1 MSNFLV
7 GTNLADIQLDKFN
20 GDASTLAFTLSVSSS
35 TFSALVRISGVVQ
48 TPTIDFNISGTTL
61 TFTSA
66 PPTGTDNIV
75 VTYTKATQIGV
86 PNDASVS
93 ASKLAS
99 NAVTTDKILDAN
111 ITTDKIADNAI
122 SLSKMASGTDGNI
135 ISYDVSG
142 NPVAVATGTNGQVLT
157 SAGAGAQ
164 PAFATLPTSGAWEF
178 ISSVTASSSAT
189 VSFTNMASGYDYNYT
204 FFNVVPATNTQN
216 YSARLGVA
224 GPTYRTE
231 NYVSLHNRLPNSGGY
246 PADAAITGSI
256 RMGRNVHGGT
266 AGNQGVFS
274 GYLEF
279 RDPAAAGTTTSYD
292 GQNASTSA
300 TSSGNQNMYVYGGT
314 YTTAEAQTS
323 VQFFFGSGNIASGT
337 IQQFRRTRS

>member
-164 PAFATLPTSGAWEF
+164 PAFETLPTAGFTLGTVTS
-178 ISSVTASSSAT
+178 ISSGSQVIVASSIPSGVKFIVLSWDNFSLNSTGTAEVRIGDSGGIET
-189 VSFTNMASGYDYNYT
+189 SGYDSNHEEAAFQSSHSTTGYRILTSSIAADDMNGQMILSLVDSST
-204 FFNVVPATNTQN
+204 NLWTATHQWRGNIGGGNIGWGAGIKALSGELTQIMMMGTNTF
-216 YSARLGVA
+216 
-224 GPTYRTE
+224 
-231 NYVSLHNRLPNSGGY
+231 
-246 PADAAITGSI
+246 D
-256 RMGRNVHGGT
+256 
-266 AGNQGVFS
+266 
-274 GYLEF
+274 
-279 RDPAAAGTTTSYD
+279 
-292 GQNASTSA
+292 
-300 TSSGNQNMYVYGGT
+300 
-314 YTTAEAQTS
+314 
-323 VQFFFGSGNIASGT
+323 GSGIANINYM
-337 IQQFRRTRS
+337 

>member
-1 MSNFLV
+1 MSDLKV
-7 GTNLADIQLDKFN
+7 DGITA
-20 GDASTLAFTLSVSSS
+20 
-35 TFSALVRISGVVQ
+35 
-48 TPTIDFNISGTTL
+48 
-61 TFTSA
+61 
-66 PPTGTDNIV
+66 
-75 VTYTKATQIGV
+75 ATA
-86 PNDASVS
+86 NT
-93 ASKLAS
+93 
-99 NAVTTDKILDAN
+99 AVTIKGAG
-111 ITTDKIADNAI
+111 
-122 SLSKMASGTDGNI
+122 SGKVVLGDGELIWPDTDG
-135 ISYDVSG
+135 
-142 NPVAVATGTNGQVLT
+142 
-157 SAGAGAQ
+157 SAGQYIKSDGSKNL
-164 PAFATLPTSGAWEF
+164 AFATLPTSGAWEF

-224 GPTYRTE
+224 GPTYRTD

-300 TSSGNQNMYVYGGT
+300 TSSGSQNMYVYGGT